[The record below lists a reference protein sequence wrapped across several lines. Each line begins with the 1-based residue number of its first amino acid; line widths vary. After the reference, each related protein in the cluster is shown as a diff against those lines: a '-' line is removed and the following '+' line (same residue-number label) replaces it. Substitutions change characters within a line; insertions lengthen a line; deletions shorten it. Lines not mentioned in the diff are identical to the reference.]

1 MHGDASPRKT
11 PDGPSGSGYPS
22 ESGVPVGSGGA
33 IAFATLIVAN
43 VALAFGPWFVRAA
56 DTGPVAA
63 AFWRIALAAPML
75 AVLAGAG
82 GARPQRLPLP
92 LWAMLAVAGVLF
104 AADLGTWHLGILRTT
119 LANATLFGNCATL
132 IFPVYGFL
140 VARSWPTRTQGAAL
154 LLAGIGGV
162 LLMGRSYQL
171 DPGHLMGDLLCL
183 TAGLLYTG
191 YFIVMARV
199 RDRMAPLPALA
210 LSSIASVVPLLV
222 FAILLGENVWPH
234 SWAPLIGLAL
244 VSQVLGQGCM
254 IHALGRLSPLV
265 VGIALLIQPVVAGTV
280 GWIVYDER
288 LGAVDLVG
296 VAMVAVALVLV
307 RRTPRLAPGGTASH
321 LDD

>member
-1 MHGDASPRKT
+1 MHGDAPPRKT
-11 PDGPSGSGYPS
+11 PVVPSRSATSG
-22 ESGVPVGSGGA
+22 A
-33 IAFATLIVAN
+33 ALAFTALVVAN

-75 AVLAGAG
+75 GLLAGAGMRAG
-82 GARPQRLPLP
+82 GARPQRLPAR

-154 LLAGIGGV
+154 LLAGVGGV

-199 RDRMAPLPALA
+199 RERMAPLPALA
-210 LSSIASVVPLLV
+210 LSSLASAVPLLV
-222 FAILLGENVWPH
+222 FAILLGEDIRPH
-234 SWAPLIGLAL
+234 AWAPLIGLAL

-254 IHALGRLSPLV
+254 IYALGRLSPLV

-288 LGAVDLVG
+288 LGAVDLIG

-307 RRTPRLAPGGTASH
+307 RRTPRLAQRPAASH